1 MVKMQTTEP
10 SVELKLKKGGKVEKK
25 MQMGG
30 ATAGTAEVG
39 GTGMPAR
46 GGMMPSMRPRKPSLA
61 DRKRAMRTM
70 GSAGPTG
77 PVGRG
82 AQMADAASAMST
94 KPAMAAK
101 PAMPAMKKGGKAS
114 KLNKEIRNESE
125 EIGRVKAKLMKHEDM
140 AASKAHKGLKTG
152 GVVMGQGGYKTGG
165 VVNGQGGYKK
175 GGMAKGGSCYATGG
189 VVMGQGGYKKGGKV
203 KKMDATGTNNSG
215 APVAMPKRPTAKPVE
230 ITKLAGTYKEGG
242 EAKKSD
248 KRKRIAALLEAP
260 SFEKGRGAK
269 SDMDLDLM
277 DDMGE
282 EVDELMSSMGD
293 GAVTET
299 ERSITVA
306 PGMKKGGKAM
316 KRGGKC

>member
-1 MVKMQTTEP
+1 MGQFKPMVKMMTTEP

-30 ATAGTAEVG
+30 ATAPGAEVG

-94 KPAMAAK
+94 KPAM
-101 PAMPAMKKGGKAS
+101 PAMKKGGESKAEHMAEMKKMASTEKKLKEHAS
-114 KLNKEIRNESE
+114 KP
-125 EIGRVKAKLMKHEDM
+125 
-140 AASKAHKGLKTG
+140 ASKAHKGLKTG

-203 KKMDATGTNNSG
+203 KKTNATGTKNSG

-260 SFEKGRGAK
+260 SFDKGRGAK
-269 SDMDLDLM
+269 SDMDIDLM
-277 DDMGE
+277 DDDVE
-282 EVDELMSSMGD
+282 EIMSSMGD

-299 ERSITVA
+299 EKSITVS